1 MVALLLPIL
10 LPAALG
16 LLALFVPGRRHATG
30 TALGVAGALAQLAAG
45 LAALGVRGG
54 FARSWL
60 ALGPLEIDF
69 ALRNDGFS
77 SWAVV
82 LVGLLSVLAALYSA
96 GWWRGRGG
104 APGRHA
110 ALLLLAA
117 AGGAAVLL
125 ADDLLVLILGWELVS
140 LTLFLLA
147 VSGRAE
153 AGPGAAKAYV
163 LLGLGDLA
171 LMLGA
176 VLVGLER
183 AAAGAVRP
191 WSLSALAE
199 APLATS
205 GAAAGAYFLLLI
217 AAMAKAGAMPLHS
230 WIPTMSTAT
239 HASVMAYLPG
249 SLDKVL
255 GIYLL
260 VRASTAW
267 FAPDPTLRGVVMW
280 IGAVTILCG
289 VTMALVQHDL
299 RRLLSFHAVSQVGY
313 MLLGLGT
320 GTLVGAMGAVFHML
334 NNALYKS
341 CLFLGAGSVERET
354 GTVELDR
361 LGGLGRTMP
370 VTFGCMLVAALSISG
385 VPPFNGFASKWL
397 VYQGCVAADEPLL
410 LAAALFGSV
419 LTLASFVKVLHSVF
433 FGARPAR
440 LDEAR
445 ESGGAG
451 MSVAMVALA
460 ALCVG
465 LGVVAGWPL
474 ERFVGPAVGL
484 PAGGGEALAG
494 APAAWVP
501 LHGDAGPPPLA
512 LPRGTYSPAAVTGL
526 LVLGSLLAL
535 GVASLGAMRTR
546 RRRTVFVG
554 GGAFDR
560 ERHRFPG
567 TEFYRTVRE
576 VPLLGR
582 AIALGES
589 GRLDPYELAA
599 RAGAP
604 VVGLLRRLHTG
615 LLQDYL
621 AWGLVGVAAVI
632 LFFWWS

>member
-30 TALGVAGALAQLAAG
+30 ATLGVAGALALLAAG
-45 LAALGVRGG
+45 LAALGLRGG
-54 FARSWL
+54 FARPWL
-60 ALGPLEIDF
+60 ALGPLEVDF
-69 ALRNDGFS
+69 ALRNDAFS

-82 LVGLLSVLAALYSA
+82 LVGLLSSVAALYSA

-110 ALLLLAA
+110 ALLLLAG

-125 ADDLLVLILGWELVS
+125 ADDFLVLILGWELVS

-147 VSGRAE
+147 VSGREE

-183 AAAGAVRP
+183 VAAGAERP
-191 WSLSALAE
+191 WSLSGLAE

-205 GAAAGAYFLLLI
+205 GAATGAYLLFLV

-230 WIPTMSTAT
+230 WIPTMSTST

-249 SLDKVL
+249 SLDKLL

-260 VRASTAW
+260 VRVSVDW
-267 FAPDPTLRGVVMW
+267 FVPDPALRGLMMW
-280 IGAVTILCG
+280 IGAVTLLCG

-313 MLLGLGT
+313 MLLGIGT
-320 GTLVGAMGAVFHML
+320 GTVVGAMGAVFHMV

-410 LAAALFGSV
+410 LVAALFGSV

-451 MSVAMVALA
+451 MSVAMVVLA
-460 ALCVG
+460 VLCVG
-465 LGVVAGWPL
+465 LGVGAGWPL
-474 ERFVGPAVGL
+474 ERYIGPAVGL
-484 PAGGGEALAG
+484 PAGGGEALTG

-501 LHGDAGPPPLA
+501 LHGDAVPPPLA

-535 GVASLGAMRTR
+535 GVGYLGAMRAR
-546 RRRTVFVG
+546 RRRPVFVG

-560 ERHRFPG
+560 ELHRFPG

-589 GRLDPYELAA
+589 GRLDPYEISA

-604 VVGLLRRLHTG
+604 VVDLLRRLHTG

-621 AWGLVGVAAVI
+621 AWGLVGTAVVT
-632 LFFWWS
+632 LFLWWS